1 MKILIDQNISFR
13 LAQRILHVFSEVEHV
28 KTLGL
33 TDANDYHIFMLA
45 LSHFWPKGFFTLL
58 L

>member
-13 LAQRILHVFSEVEHV
+13 IIHHLEHLSFDLHHV

-33 TDANDYHIFMLA
+33 TDANDHQIFRFA
-45 LSHFWPKGFFTLL
+45 RQNAFDV
-58 L
+58 